1 MKYCFE
7 LLEKCL
13 FILILTMPLTHVAM
27 ASDRTKYV
35 SLNNHWYMNMP
46 SLTDLNTDENNQGL
60 CHYPFLIS
68 LDVVKIETL
77 FVIC

>member
-1 MKYCFE
+1 MLLDVRKLLLKEMIKIFQLVRLLLSIHKYLTVKNKMKYCFE

-35 SLNNHWYMNMP
+35 SLNNH
-46 SLTDLNTDENNQGL
+46 
-60 CHYPFLIS
+60 
-68 LDVVKIETL
+68 
-77 FVIC
+77 